1 MATGAETRRNC
12 ELTACPRSR
21 RRALPDLPIVLNH
34 LGGVIVFCDDAPLLI
49 GQEPIP
55 ILPPVATIP
64 CSP

>member
-1 MATGAETRRNC
+1 MIFDFQLPDLIET
-12 ELTACPRSR
+12 A
-21 RRALPDLPIVLNH
+21 RALPDLPIVLNH